1 MATSGCLQSMID
13 FDTLAKGVEIS
24 LIAIAKSAG
33 CDYFE
38 KSLAVKCKKAS
49 VDFMPRT
56 LIVVRFSND
65 SVPLSGVSTFWEC
78 NKHSVCNTQHARLNV
93 SWSGRRVGLMD
104 FDKLR
109 ESDCKR
115 F

>member
-1 MATSGCLQSMID
+1 MMDS
-13 FDTLAKGVEIS
+13 DTLAKGVEIS
-24 LIAIAKSAG
+24 LIAFPKSAR

-38 KSLAVKCKKAS
+38 KSLAVKCKKAPD
-49 VDFMPRT
+49 DFMPRT
-56 LIVVRFSND
+56 LIVVRISND